1 MTTIIANSDCY
12 SYKAD
17 VFNTVHIIMLHFTIV
32 TTVLYN
38 IGGKLSTVVILAF
51 KCVYSLICSF
61 SYNMAEKQLFEK
73 FKNSIQMVI

>member
-12 SYKAD
+12 SYKAA

-38 IGGKLSTVVILAF
+38 IGGKLSTVVILA
-51 KCVYSLICSF
+51 L
-61 SYNMAEKQLFEK
+61 
-73 FKNSIQMVI
+73 